1 MDTLPVEIIHRIFD
15 HLDAQTILF
24 SIRCLSRSFRSIVNS
39 YERFTLDLK
48 GLSQQD
54 FHLLCR
60 LIKPENVISLSLS
73 NEFKHSDEIVSFCP
87 YSRHKQFTRLRR
99 LTLENID
106 EGPLKF
112 LLRESNL
119 TSLTSFPVKFRRG
132 DDRLAKTTEEFLA
145 SIITQLKLEKLEF
158 LSNIHYIFAKVD
170 CPVLSTIRY
179 LSIGYCIS
187 LHILCHILQCSL
199 HLHTLILKNGFGP
212 WYLTNMPKSYLSTTF
227 SQVQSLTIEN
237 MYNEID
243 TVDELLS
250 LTSSLNY
257 LKIIF
262 TCNQMKSMPD
272 GHYWEILIQ
281 SKLIQLNKFEFFFDQ
296 YKFIKPLEELE
307 SMKSTFQTSFWVEHK
322 QWFVVC
328 EYEGTS
334 LFYYR
339 FYTLPICTS
348 EFKCKRSLKRLPS
361 SAVTMMTENNTV
373 KSIHEYY
380 NKEEAMI
387 TYPRFVKA
395 TDLTIGVNQ
404 KFCSSLLSLIY
415 QKVDVTKLLKITLN
429 INNVDT
435 MAEDLFKN
443 FVLCIEQASN
453 LSSLSICGRHINSQ
467 TYSNMRNIYSVLPRQ
482 IKHLE
487 IQIDNLN
494 AVEEILMRCNNL
506 STVKFDAENL
516 LIKEITQWF
525 INNTINSICWKYYQ
539 SIRVWLGKKR
549 KSN

>member
-1 MDTLPVEIIHRIFD
+1 MNTLPVEIVHCIFD

-158 LSNIHYIFAKVD
+158 LSNIHYI
-170 CPVLSTIRY
+170 
-179 LSIGYCIS
+179 
-187 LHILCHILQCSL
+187 LQYSL

-212 WYLTNMPKSYLSTTF
+212 WYLTDMPKSYLSTTF
-227 SQVQSLTIEN
+227 SQVQPLTIEN

-250 LTSSLNY
+250 LTTSLNY
-257 LKIIF
+257 FKIIF

-281 SKLIQLNKFEFFFDQ
+281 SKLTQLNKFEFFFDQ
-296 YKFIKPLEELE
+296 YKSSKPLEELE
-307 SMKSTFQTSFWVEHK
+307 SMNSTFQTSFWVEHK

-328 EYEGTS
+328 EYEDTS

-348 EFKCKRSLKRLPS
+348 EFKCNQSLKRLPS

-373 KSIHEYY
+373 KSIREYY
-380 NKEEAMI
+380 NEEE
-387 TYPRFVKA
+387 
-395 TDLTIGVNQ
+395 
-404 KFCSSLLSLIY
+404 
-415 QKVDVTKLLKITLN
+415 TK
-429 INNVDT
+429 
-435 MAEDLFKN
+435 
-443 FVLCIEQASN
+443 
-453 LSSLSICGRHINSQ
+453 NSD
-467 TYSNMRNIYSVLPRQ
+467 
-482 IKHLE
+482 K
-487 IQIDNLN
+487 
-494 AVEEILMRCNNL
+494 L
-506 STVKFDAENL
+506 STFCQSNGS
-516 LIKEITQWF
+516 
-525 INNTINSICWKYYQ
+525 NN
-539 SIRVWLGKKR
+539 
-549 KSN
+549 